1 MTAYWEILLRVPGAN
16 RSDTAAVWF
25 NRAFRNRRIKAAA
38 FTSDENP
45 FARVRAYSDADLGKV
60 IDLITTNPT
69 FKGQIAQDA
78 HLHYTST
85 ASTTSTDE
93 ENRNAPA

>member
-1 MTAYWEILLRVPGAN
+1 MAAYWEILLRVPGA
-16 RSDTAAVWF
+16 RQSDTAAVWF

-38 FTSDENP
+38 FASDENP
-45 FARVRAYSDADLGKV
+45 FAKVRAYSDADLNKV
-60 IDLITTNPT
+60 ISLITADPT

-78 HLHYTST
+78 HMHYV
-85 ASTTSTDE
+85 STDK